1 MRISVESLLHRSDGT
16 SLLLIPQK
24 CVIPTRSTHGL
35 WLDRATAF
43 GYKGGNQECCPMID
57 PRLLTENLD
66 LLHERLGT
74 RSAGASARLD
84 ELEATHVAWK
94 QLKQEIDAA
103 KFRQGERSQQMKVLK
118 GDEQALLRQ
127 ELKELSDGIKEKQ
140 KTLNEL
146 EEKRDSLLL
155 FIPNLPKMDVPIG
168 DETHNL
174 RMRSWGT
181 PRTFEF
187 TVAPHW
193 EIGARLGILDF
204 ERAQRMSGSRFSVLI
219 AAGARLERALIE
231 FMLDMHRRA
240 GYIEIS
246 PPLLVKREA
255 MVGTGQLPN
264 LEADAYKTAGE
275 DPYYLIPTA
284 EVVLVNH
291 HREEILE
298 SAQLPVKYAA
308 ATPCFRSEAGSYGR
322 DVRGL
327 IRQHQFTKVEMV
339 QITTPADSDAALEA
353 ITGQAE
359 AILQALELP
368 YQVILLSTGDM
379 GFSSAKTYDL
389 EVWIPSE
396 SKYREI
402 SSCSNCMDF
411 QARRARIRYRAGA
424 ESKPELVHTLNGSGL
439 AVGRTLLALLENGQ
453 QADGSVILPAA
464 LRPFLGGAGR
474 ITAAGLENID

>member
-1 MRISVESLLHRSDGT
+1 MH
-16 SLLLIPQK
+16 
-24 CVIPTRSTHGL
+24 
-35 WLDRATAF
+35 F
-43 GYKGGNQECCPMID
+43 MID
-57 PRLLTENLD
+57 SRLLTENPE
-66 LLHERLGT
+66 LLRERLGA
-74 RSAGASARLD
+74 RSPGAAARLD

-94 QLKQEIDAA
+94 LLKQEIDGA
-103 KFRQGERSQQMKVLK
+103 KHLQGERSQQMKVLK
-118 GDEQALLRQ
+118 GEEQAALRL
-127 ELKELSDGIKEKQ
+127 ELKELSDSIKEKQ

-155 FIPNLPKMDVPIG
+155 FIPNLPQMDVPIG
-168 DETHNL
+168 DETCN
-174 RMRSWGT
+174 RRVRAWGT
-181 PRTFEF
+181 PATFDF
-187 TVAPHW
+187 SVAPHW
-193 EIGARLGILDF
+193 EIGAHLGILDF
-204 ERAQRMSGSRFSVLI
+204 DRAQRMSGSRFSVLI
-219 AAGARLERALIE
+219 GAGARLERALTE
-231 FMLDMHRRA
+231 FMLDLHRRA
-240 GYIEIS
+240 GYVEIS
-246 PPLLVKREA
+246 PPLLVKRDA

-264 LEADAYKTAGE
+264 LEADAYKTTGD

-284 EVVLVNH
+284 EVVLVNY
-291 HREEILE
+291 HREEILDL
-298 SAQLPVKYAA
+298 SALPIKYAG

-339 QITTPADSDAALEA
+339 QITTPTESDAALEA

-396 SKYREI
+396 NKYREI
-402 SSCSNCMDF
+402 SSCSNCLDF
-411 QARRARIRYRAGA
+411 QARRARIRFRAGA

-474 ITAAGLENID
+474 ITPKGLEIIG